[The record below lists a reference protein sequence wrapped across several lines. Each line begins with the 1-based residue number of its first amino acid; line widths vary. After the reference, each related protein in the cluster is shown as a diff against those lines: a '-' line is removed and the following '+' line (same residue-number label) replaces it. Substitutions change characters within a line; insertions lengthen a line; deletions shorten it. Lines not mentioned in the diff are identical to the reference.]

1 MSTDLATHD
10 VMAQALHERGILTA
24 DQVAQSRAAL
34 EAQINGT
41 PPAETAASPNPAS
54 PNALTDQS
62 PVTPSIDGT
71 LDAAV
76 FAPPQSLTAYQFA
89 TGPAPEGA
97 EHSLEFEQAN
107 RAALFEAGI
116 PTSIGSQMAALWDK
130 AMATDLPTPQQIEQ
144 GRQEGMAA
152 LAKAWGQDFDQNL
165 ALARSV
171 VVQMQAKQPA
181 IMEMLEESGL
191 GNNVWLTQT
200 LANIGRARGLK

>member
-1 MSTDLATHD
+1 MTTDLATHD
-10 VMAQALHERGILTA
+10 VMAAALQERGILSA

-41 PPAETAASPNPAS
+41 PPAETAGSPT
-54 PNALTDQS
+54 ALSDAN
-62 PVTPSIDGT
+62 PVTASVDGS

-97 EHSLEFEQAN
+97 EHNLEFEQAN

-116 PTSIGSQMAALWDK
+116 PTSIGSQMATLWDR
-130 AMATDLPTPQQIEQ
+130 AMATDLPSPAQIEQ

-152 LAKAWGQDFDQNL
+152 LSKAWGQDFDRNL

-171 VVQMQAKQPA
+171 VAQMQAKQPA
-181 IMEMLEESGL
+181 IMGMLEESGL
-191 GNNVWLTQT
+191 GNNVWLIQT